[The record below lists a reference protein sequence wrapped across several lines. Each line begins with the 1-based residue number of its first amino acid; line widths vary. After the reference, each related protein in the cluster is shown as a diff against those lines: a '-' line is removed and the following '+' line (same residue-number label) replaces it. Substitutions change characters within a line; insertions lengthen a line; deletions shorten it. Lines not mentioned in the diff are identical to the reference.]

1 MNSAAQTTRGATQLI
16 VELGPTL
23 AFVLSYNVLQRTAL
37 GSDAIY
43 WATGIFMAST
53 ALAIAYCWFSTKKV
67 PPVLVVSGVLILGF
81 GALTIGFRDD
91 TFIKIKPTIVNL
103 FYAGAVLGALALGHN
118 VWRLL
123 FQHAFSMPRRIWDVL
138 ALRWG
143 LFFLAMAGLNEVLR
157 QIMTQAEWVNAR
169 LWLVY
174 PLIGLFMLANLP
186 ITLKWIG
193 KTDADY
199 DAAKARGPQA
209 EPAPPAA

>member
-1 MNSAAQTTRGATQLI
+1 
-16 VELGPTL
+16 
-23 AFVLSYNVLQRTAL
+23 
-37 GSDAIY
+37 
-43 WATGIFMAST
+43 
-53 ALAIAYCWFSTKKV
+53 V
-67 PPVLVVSGVLILGF
+67 PPVLLVSGVLILGF
-81 GALTIGFRDD
+81 GALTIGLRDD
-91 TFIKIKPTIVNL
+91 TFIKLKPTIVNL
-103 FYAGAVLGALALGHN
+103 FYAVAVLGALALGHN

-123 FQHAFSMPRRIWDVL
+123 FQHAFAMPRRIWDVL

-193 KTDADY
+193 KSDEEY
-199 DAAKARGPQA
+199 EAAKRGGAR
-209 EPAPPAA
+209 PADASPPAA